1 MTQGGSKKEHQVFTT
16 EMQAGSVQAT
26 GSVEFDD
33 MDNAIVTISVAGQIL
48 TQTELSSK
56 ELEVLGRYFFEVSK

>member
-1 MTQGGSKKEHQVFTT
+1 MFTT

-26 GSVEFDD
+26 GSIEFDD
-33 MDNAIVTISVAGQIL
+33 MDNAIITISVAGQIL

-56 ELEVLGRYFFEVSK
+56 EFEVLGRYFFEVSK

>member
-1 MTQGGSKKEHQVFTT
+1 MFTT

-26 GSVEFDD
+26 GSLEFDD
-33 MDNAIVTISVAGQIL
+33 MDNAIITISVAGQIL

-56 ELEVLGRYFFEVSK
+56 EFEVLGRYFFEVSK

>member
-1 MTQGGSKKEHQVFTT
+1 MAQGGSKKEHQVFTT
-16 EMQAGSVQAT
+16 EIKAGSVQAK

-48 TQTELSSK
+48 TQTELTSK
-56 ELEVLGRYFFEVSK
+56 EFELLSRYFFEVSK